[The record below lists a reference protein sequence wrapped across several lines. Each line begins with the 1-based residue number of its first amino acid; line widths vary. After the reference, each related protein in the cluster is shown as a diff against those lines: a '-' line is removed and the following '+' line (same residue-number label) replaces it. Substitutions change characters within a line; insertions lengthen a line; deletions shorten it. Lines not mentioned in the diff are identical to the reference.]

1 MRPVVRN
8 PAPEPGALH
17 GSGGSCRVRVWS
29 GDPTVAQLLLHHDR
43 RALTADDVRRWC
55 DELARRGFRGV
66 RTGALYPRQAEP
78 LSDAGFTV
86 IQRLALLEHRSPRDA
101 ARAPG
106 VTQRLPVGAEPE
118 AATVDR
124 AAFGEVWSLDAVA
137 IAEVRSA
144 TPRHRARAVYDGRQ
158 LLAFAVSGRDNRLGF
173 LQRLAVEPAAQ
184 RHGLGR
190 RLVLDSLRWAG
201 RWRASRV
208 LVNTHVDNDPAL
220 ALYESTGFVRLP
232 DELVVLERAIAG
244 DTENGC
250 VDQAA
255 GGDR

>member
-1 MRPVVRN
+1 MRN
-8 PAPEPGALH
+8 PAPEPGVLH

-43 RALTADDVRRWC
+43 RAPTAADIGQWC

-78 LSDAGFTV
+78 LSSAGFTV

-101 ARAPG
+101 ARPVG
-106 VTQRLPVGAEPE
+106 PTQRLPIGEEPA

-124 AAFGEVWSLDAVA
+124 AAFGDPWSLDAVA
-137 IAEVRSA
+137 IAEVRNA

-173 LQRLAVEPAAQ
+173 LQRLAVDPATQ
-184 RHGLGR
+184 RQGLGR

-208 LVNTHVDNDPAL
+208 LVNTHVGNDPAL
-220 ALYESTGFVRLP
+220 ALYDSTGFVRLP
-232 DELVVLERAIAG
+232 EELVVLERTFTGNTA
-244 DTENGC
+244 NGC
-250 VDQAA
+250 VDHAA